1 MTNNPPAIDAESGRI
16 NSKILEL
23 CSKPAPANTN
33 PTLIG
38 VGLYTHVAQPRE
50 DSNSAPKPV
59 FLPLGGLNKVQS
71 IRPINQQ
78 TQPDKEVAAVY
89 KQLQEALEAEEKLWR
104 GTMIQWAR
112 EGTVRTILLNQ
123 VSPPSKRSMETP

>member
-38 VGLYTHVAQPRE
+38 VGLYTHVAQPRK
-50 DSNSAPKPV
+50 DSNPALKLE

-71 IRPINQQ
+71 TKLINQQ
-78 TQPDKEVAAVY
+78 AQPDK
-89 KQLQEALEAEEKLWR
+89 
-104 GTMIQWAR
+104 
-112 EGTVRTILLNQ
+112 
-123 VSPPSKRSMETP
+123 